1 MARLAIYIDGGYFDQ
16 IARQIGIRVDFA
28 DFVDEVRNTVAART
42 PDTLDL
48 LRTYYYDSLPYQSDP
63 PTQEESE
70 RFAGKRRFFEALRRI
85 ESFQVREGRLALRG
99 YDNNGRPMFQQKRVD
114 LMLGLDFA
122 LLSSKRQITHAVLI
136 AGDSDFIPAVEVAKQ
151 EGIAV
156 WLFHG
161 PGRTAVSRSTY
172 ADELWIAADVRVEL
186 TAEFLSRS
194 ARIL

>member
-1 MARLAIYIDGGYFDQ
+1 
-16 IARQIGIRVDFA
+16 
-28 DFVDEVRNTVAART
+28 
-42 PDTLDL
+42 
-48 LRTYYYDSLPYQSDP
+48 
-63 PTQEESE
+63 
-70 RFAGKRRFFEALRRI
+70 
-85 ESFQVREGRLALRG
+85 
-99 YDNNGRPMFQQKRVD
+99 MFQQKRVD

-161 PGRTAVSRSTY
+161 PGRTSESRSTY
-172 ADELWIAADVRVEL
+172 AEELWVAADVRFEL
-186 TAEFLSRS
+186 TQDFLSRS

>member
-1 MARLAIYIDGGYFDQ
+1 MNVQSRAK
-16 IARQIGIRVDFA
+16 
-28 DFVDEVRNTVAART
+28 TS
-42 PDTLDL
+42 DTLDL

-63 PTQEESE
+63 PTQEERE
-70 RFAGKRRFFEALRRI
+70 RFAGKRRFFQALRRI

-99 YDNNGRPMFQQKRVD
+99 YDYRGQPMFQQKRVD

-161 PGRTAVSRSTY
+161 PGRTSESRSTY
-172 ADELWIAADVRVEL
+172 AEELWVAADVRFEL
-186 TAEFLSRS
+186 TQDFLSRS

>member
-16 IARQIGIRVDFA
+16 IARRLGARVDFA
-28 DFVDEVRNTVAART
+28 KFVNEILTIVATGT

-48 LRTYYYDSLPYQSDP
+48 LRTYYYDSLPYQSNP
-63 PTQEESE
+63 PTLEESE
-70 RFAGKRRFFEALRRI
+70 RFARKRSFFQALTRI
-85 ESFQVREGRLALRG
+85 ERFQVREGRLALRG
-99 YDNNGRPMFQQKRVD
+99 YDNLNQPMFQQKRVD

-161 PGRTAVSRSTY
+161 PGRSGDSRSTY
-172 ADELWIAADVRVEL
+172 AEELWFAADVRFEL
-186 TAEFLSRS
+186 TREFLLRC
-194 ARIL
+194 AR

>member
-1 MARLAIYIDGGYFDQ
+1 MSRLAIYIDGGYFDKVSQ
-16 IARQIGIRVDFA
+16 GFGVRVDFSKLVNEILA
-28 DFVDEVRNTVAART
+28 VVAART
-42 PDTLDL
+42 PDSLDL

-63 PTQEESE
+63 PTQDESR

-85 ESFQVREGRLALRG
+85 ERFQLREGRLALRG
-99 YDNNGRPMFQQKRVD
+99 YNDQNEPVFQQKRVD

-122 LLSSKRQITHAVLI
+122 LISSKRQTTHAVLI

-161 PGRTAVSRSTY
+161 PGRTSQRKSTY
-172 ADELWIAADVRVEL
+172 AEELWVAADVRFEL
-186 TAEFLSRS
+186 TREFLLRS
-194 ARIL
+194 AR

>member
-16 IARQIGIRVDFA
+16 ISRQFGVRVDFA
-28 DFVDEVRNTVAART
+28 KFVDEVLNVVTDRT
-42 PDTLDL
+42 SGTLDL
-48 LRTYYYDSLPYQSDP
+48 LRTYYYDSLPYQGDP
-63 PTQEESE
+63 PTLDESE
-70 RFAGKRRFFEALRRI
+70 RFARKRSFFQALRHI
-85 ESFQVREGRLALRG
+85 ERFQVREGRLALRG
-99 YDNNGRPMFQQKRVD
+99 YDQSGRPMFQQKRVD

-161 PGRTAVSRSTY
+161 PGRTRMSRSTY
-172 ADELWIAADVRVEL
+172 AEELWVAADVRFEL

-194 ARIL
+194 AM